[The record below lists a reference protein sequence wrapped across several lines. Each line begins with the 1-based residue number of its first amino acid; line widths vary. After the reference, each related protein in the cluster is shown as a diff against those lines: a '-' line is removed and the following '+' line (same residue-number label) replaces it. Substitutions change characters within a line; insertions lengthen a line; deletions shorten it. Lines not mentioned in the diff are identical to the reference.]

1 MQLETFIKILADNTR
16 LRIVLLL
23 MSRSELC
30 VCELTETL
38 QLAQPKISRHLALM
52 RESGLVLDRK
62 AGLWVYYRLH
72 PQLPEWAKQ
81 ALIPMQYISHQEALF
96 QEDQIRLAQC
106 NPMGREFC
114 G

>member
-72 PQLPEWAKQ
+72 PQLPEWTKQ
-81 ALIPMQYISHQEALF
+81 ALIPIQHISHQEALF